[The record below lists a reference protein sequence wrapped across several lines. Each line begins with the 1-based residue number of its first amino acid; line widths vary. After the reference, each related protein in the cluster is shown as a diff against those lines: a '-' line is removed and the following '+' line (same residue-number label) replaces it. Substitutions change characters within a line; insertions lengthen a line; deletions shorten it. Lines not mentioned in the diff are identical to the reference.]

1 MIAFKQAS
9 EPAKEE
15 SNHAYRDVLLGF
27 VVTLLP
33 ITAAVIWAV
42 AANGPIDTLMSAFTQ

>member
-15 SNHAYRDVLLGF
+15 GNHAYRDFLFGF
-27 VVTLLP
+27 AVTLLP

-42 AANGPIDTLMSAFTQ
+42 AANGPVDTLLSAFTQ